1 MLAALVLVTT
11 VTALVSSLG
20 APLVP
25 AIAEAEEVSLATAQ
39 WALTITL
46 LVGGMSTPIAGR
58 MGDGRMRRPVMLGG
72 LSLVCAGSL
81 LAALPLG
88 FGSLLLGRG
97 LQGAGLSL
105 APLAM
110 AVARDSLPRV
120 RVPAAIALLSVS
132 TVAGA
137 GLGYPVTAV
146 VARYFGISGAF
157 WFGLAMSS
165 LTLLLAAVFV
175 PRGTG
180 RPAPVDWGGAG
191 LLALGTGQLLLAMSV
206 GSSWGWLSAPV
217 LILGF
222 GSIALLAGWALR
234 SLRHPF
240 PVLDL
245 RLVTLPGVLGANL
258 TAVLVGISMYIQLT
272 LVMLVVQSPG
282 GEAGGLGKSVVVAGL
297 MFVPYSFASVLGNRV
312 ARLLGRRI
320 GPDIV
325 LPLGCLL
332 YCGSTLLLA
341 FVHDEVWQVAG
352 IMLLGGLG
360 SGCTFAAMP
369 ALIIRFTPRART
381 GSAMGANQVL
391 RYVGFSIGSAVTVV
405 ILELWSGPA
414 GPVSG
419 AGFRIA
425 AVVAAS
431 VSAVAAVAALRSIPP
446 GSSAG
451 VRGD

>member
-1 MLAALVLVTT
+1 MMTALVLVTT

-25 AIAEAEEVSLATAQ
+25 AIAESQHVSLSTAQ
-39 WALTITL
+39 WSLTITL
-46 LVGGMSTPIAGR
+46 LVGGMSTPVVGR
-58 MGDGRMRRPVMLGG
+58 LGDGRLRRPVMLGG
-72 LSLVCAGSL
+72 LALVCLGTL

-88 FGSLLLGRG
+88 FGSLLAGRA
-97 LQGAGLSL
+97 LQGAGMSL

-120 RVPAAIALLSVS
+120 RVRPAIALLSVS

-146 VARYFGISGAF
+146 VANRFGISGAF
-157 WFGLAMSS
+157 WFGLAMS
-165 LTLLLAAVFV
+165 LWTMVLAAVFV
-175 PRGTG
+175 PDGAGSR
-180 RPAPVDWGGAG
+180 APVDWVGAC
-191 LLALGTGQLLLAMSV
+191 LLALGTGQLLLALSI
-206 GSSWGWLSAPV
+206 GARWGWLSAPELAMAAGAVV
-217 LILGF
+217 LLG
-222 GSIALLAGWALR
+222 AWVLR

-245 RLVTLPGVLGANL
+245 RLATLRGVLGANL
-258 TAVLVGISMYIQLT
+258 TAMLVGVSMYIQLT
-272 LVMLVVQSPG
+272 LVMLVVQAP
-282 GEAGGLGKSVVVAGL
+282 ADQGGLGRSVVVAGL
-297 MFVPYSFASVLGNRV
+297 MFVPYSLTSVLGNRAAGV
-312 ARLLGRRI
+312 LARRL
-320 GPDIV
+320 GPDVV

-332 YCGSTLLLA
+332 YCCSTLLLA
-341 FVHDEVWQVAG
+341 LAHDDVWQVAG

-369 ALIIRFTPRART
+369 ALIIRFTPQTRT

-391 RYVGFSIGSAVTVV
+391 RYVGFAIGSAVTVV

-419 AGFRIA
+419 PGFRIA

-431 VSAVAAVAALRSIPP
+431 VAGAAALAAFRSVPP
-446 GSSAG
+446 SSAQEA
-451 VRGD
+451 RER